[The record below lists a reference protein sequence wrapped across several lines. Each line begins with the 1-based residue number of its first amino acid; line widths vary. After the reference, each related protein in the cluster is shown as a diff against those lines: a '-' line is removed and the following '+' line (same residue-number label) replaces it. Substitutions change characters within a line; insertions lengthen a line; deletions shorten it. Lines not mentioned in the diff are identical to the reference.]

1 MIIYPR
7 RVISN
12 REVCILLLFLIKKK
26 NRQVNTCLWRMIRI
40 YKRRMMS
47 MKKRAI
53 IIINENHSMM
63 DEQKSIIEERYYN
76 YEFLKVPAQGWTLEE
91 MNSIVEKISTME
103 LKGEYLDI
111 VFVSPVPYMI
121 RELTRREILFLN
133 EYAEQTNMFVRV
145 FHNDVREKKE
155 LPDGRIISVVAQTGW
170 QLV

>member
-1 MIIYPR
+1 M
-7 RVISN
+7 
-12 REVCILLLFLIKKK
+12 KKK
-26 NRQVNTCLWRMIRI
+26 
-40 YKRRMMS
+40 
-47 MKKRAI
+47 AI
-53 IIINENHSMM
+53 IIINETHSMM
-63 DEQKSIIEERYYN
+63 DEQKSIIEERYQNN

-91 MNSIVEKISTME
+91 MRSIVEKISTME

-121 RELTRREILFLN
+121 RELTRKEVYFVN
-133 EYAEQTNMFVRV
+133 EYAEQTNMFVRI